1 MPLYS
6 TDPADLSFAQAWAA
20 ILGDLTESDV
30 ARICDLNGTTIRA
43 YLEAAHAVAVSAGL
57 TESVDLDRM
66 EDVIEE
72 AGWRA
77 RGPVW
82 VAVWVEEKGYTAE
95 AIRTVLDG
103 VPRIRVVIGLD
114 GHYIGEGWW
123 GHGAIVDCP
132 ADLPEEDYTALDRA
146 LADVL

>member
-1 MPLYS
+1 MSRS
-6 TDPADLSFAQAWAA
+6 TDATALSPALAWSA
-20 ILGDLTESDV
+20 ILGDLTETDV

-57 TESVDLDRM
+57 TESVDLERL
-66 EDVIEE
+66 EYVIEE
-72 AGWRA
+72 AAWRA

-95 AIRTVLDG
+95 AIRTVIDG
-103 VPRIRVVIGLD
+103 VPRIRVVLGRD